1 MASVLPRTRRL
12 YRMVKLQKVSLF
24 GGVLLGTTLLS
35 LAVSTYFLQSS
46 DGGQTFDLSRFSPMV
61 SKEKTRGQ
69 LQYENA
75 WSEQIELENQVKPFE
90 NYIINWVA
98 TYTGRKGFQG
108 QNTRSL
114 KFGTLENK
122 GSYTN
127 MTELVKHYPNL
138 LGVIEKVTIEY
149 SYDSV
154 ANQLVQRVSVTKR
167 GVEGY
172 RQATVVY
179 DATGSVVDYTLGNF
193 VKVGGSSEEN

>member
-1 MASVLPRTRRL
+1 
-12 YRMVKLQKVSLF
+12 MVKWKKASIY
-24 GGVLLGTTLLS
+24 GGVLVGTTLLS
-35 LAVSTYFLQSS
+35 LAVSTFFLQNSG
-46 DGGQTFDLSRFSPMV
+46 DGQTFDLSRLTPLV
-61 SKEKTRGQ
+61 SEEKTRGQ

-108 QNTRSL
+108 QNTSSL

-127 MTELVKHYPNL
+127 MTDLVKHYPNL
-138 LGVIEKVTIEY
+138 LGVIEKVTIQY

-154 ANQLVQRVSVTKR
+154 ANQLVQRVSVYKR
-167 GVEGY
+167 GVQGY

-179 DATGSVVDYTLGNF
+179 DSTGSVVDYTLGNF
-193 VKVGGSSEEN
+193 VKVGGSSEED

>member
-1 MASVLPRTRRL
+1 MGKLKKASI
-12 YRMVKLQKVSLF
+12 F
-24 GGVLLGTTLLS
+24 GGALVGTTILS

-46 DGGQTFDLSRFSPMV
+46 DGGQTFDLSRFSPLV
-61 SKEKTRGQ
+61 SKEKPKSQ

-75 WSEQIELENQVKPFE
+75 WSEQVELENQVKPFE

-108 QNTRSL
+108 QNTSSL

-127 MTELVKHYPNL
+127 MDALVKIYPNL
-138 LGVIEKVTIEY
+138 MGVIEKVTIQY

-167 GVEGY
+167 GVDGY

-179 DATGSVVDYTLGNF
+179 DSAGSVVDYTLGNF
-193 VKVGGSSEEN
+193 VKVGGSSEKD

>member
-1 MASVLPRTRRL
+1 MGKLKKASI
-12 YRMVKLQKVSLF
+12 Y
-24 GGVLLGTTLLS
+24 GGVLIGTTLCS
-35 LAVSTYFLQSS
+35 LAVSTFFLQNSG
-46 DGGQTFDLSRFSPMV
+46 DVQTIDLSRLDPLV
-61 SKEKTRGQ
+61 SEEKTRVQ

-108 QNTRSL
+108 QNTKSL
-114 KFGTLENK
+114 KFSTLENK
-122 GSYTN
+122 GAYTN

-154 ANQLVQRVSVTKR
+154 ANQLVQRVSVYKR

-179 DATGSVVDYTLGNF
+179 DSTGSVADYTLGNF
-193 VKVGGSSEEN
+193 VKVGGSSEKD

>member
-1 MASVLPRTRRL
+1 MGMWKKISL
-12 YRMVKLQKVSLF
+12 Y
-24 GGVLLGTTLLS
+24 GGVLVGTTLCS
-35 LAVSTYFLQSS
+35 LAVSLFLLQNSG
-46 DGGQTFDLSRFSPMV
+46 DGQTFNLSRLNPLV
-61 SKEKTRGQ
+61 SEEKTRGQ

-108 QNTRSL
+108 QNTSSL

-122 GSYTN
+122 GYYTN
-127 MTELVKHYPNL
+127 MTDLVKHYPNL
-138 LGVIEKVTIEY
+138 LGVIEKVTIQY

-154 ANQLVQRVSVTKR
+154 ANQLVQRVSVYKK

-172 RQATVVY
+172 RQVTVVY
-179 DATGSVVDYTLGNF
+179 DSTGSVVDYTLGNF
-193 VKVGGSSEEN
+193 VKVGGSSEED

>member
-1 MASVLPRTRRL
+1 MGKLRKASI
-12 YRMVKLQKVSLF
+12 Y
-24 GGVLLGTTLLS
+24 GGVLLGTTLCS
-35 LAVSTYFLQSS
+35 LAVSLFLLQNSG
-46 DGGQTFDLSRFSPMV
+46 DGQTFDLSRLSPLV
-61 SKEKTRGQ
+61 SEEKTRGQ

-127 MTELVKHYPNL
+127 MVDLVKHYPNL
-138 LGVIEKVTIEY
+138 LGVIEKVTIQY

-154 ANQLVQRVSVTKR
+154 ANQLVQRVSVYKR
-167 GVEGY
+167 GVQGY

-179 DATGSVVDYTLGNF
+179 DLTGSVVDYTLGNF
-193 VKVGGSSEEN
+193 VKVGGSSEED

>member
-1 MASVLPRTRRL
+1 MVLVLLRTRRWFL
-12 YRMVKLQKVSLF
+12 MGKLKRFSLF
-24 GGVLLGTTLLS
+24 VGLTLVS

-46 DGGQTFDLSRFSPMV
+46 DGGQTFDLSRFSPLV
-61 SKEKTRGQ
+61 SKEKSKSQ

-75 WSEQIELENQVKPFE
+75 WSEQVELENQVKPFE

-108 QNTRSL
+108 QNTSSL

-127 MTELVKHYPNL
+127 MDALVKIYPNL
-138 LGVIEKVTIEY
+138 VGVIEKVTIQY

-167 GVEGY
+167 GVDGY

-179 DATGSVVDYTLGNF
+179 DSTGSVADYTLGNF
-193 VKVGGSSEEN
+193 VKAGDSNEED